1 MTLIK
6 FFLIVLL
13 MVIPLSTMGQLT
25 YPEKDGD
32 KVCYNLQI
40 EIRESYVSGICIMVN
55 NDGLI
60 MSSIVNEFG
69 VSMIDFTYSEN
80 KNKVKIRSVIGS
92 LNRWYV
98 KRLIKRS
105 LRGMLKA
112 MKFGDTE
119 YIDTKNKIRYIFT
132 LNNGTQG

>member
-1 MTLIK
+1 MTLTKIY
-6 FFLIVLL
+6 LIVLML
-13 MVIPLSTMGQLT
+13 VVPLSAMAQLT

-55 NDGLI
+55 NDDQI

-69 VSMIDFTYSEN
+69 VSMIDFTYSEY
-80 KNKVKIRSVIGS
+80 KNKVKIRSIIKP
-92 LNRWYV
+92 LNRWYI
-98 KRLIKRS
+98 KRFMKRS
-105 LRGMLKA
+105 LRGMLQA
-112 MKFGDTE
+112 MKSGDTE

>member
-6 FFLIVLL
+6 IYLIVLL
-13 MVIPLSTMGQLT
+13 VVIPLSAMGQLT

-80 KNKVKIRSVIGS
+80 KNKVKIHTINLAFFKPNTTINTS
-92 LNRWYV
+92 
-98 KRLIKRS
+98 
-105 LRGMLKA
+105 
-112 MKFGDTE
+112 T
-119 YIDTKNKIRYIFT
+119 TKIANQIMA
-132 LNNGTQG
+132 